1 MAEPRLTLEEKTLL
15 LSTARGAVEAHL
27 KGEELPALPD
37 EVPPSLAQHR
47 GAFVTLT
54 VRGRLR
60 GCIGTFRGD
69 RPLIEVVQQMA
80 LSAAFSDPRFPN
92 VGTEELGDVEFEIS
106 ALTPLHKINDVSEIE
121 VGVNGIYLTLGVHA
135 GVLLPQVAVE
145 YGWDREEFL
154 EHTCTKA
161 GLPVDSWR
169 KGATIEIFS
178 AEVFSESDPDGAK
191 VVCGD

>member
-1 MAEPRLTLEEKTLL
+1 MGDTQLSVEEKKLL
-15 LSTARGAVEAHL
+15 LATARSSVEAHL
-27 KGEELPALPD
+27 AGEDLPPLPADPTG
-37 EVPPSLAQHR
+37 PLAEHR

-69 RPLIEVVQQMA
+69 RPLVEVVQQMA
-80 LSAAFSDPRFPN
+80 LSSAFGDPRFPN
-92 VGTEELGDVEFEIS
+92 VRAEEVRDIEFEIS
-106 ALTPLHKINDVSEIE
+106 ALTPLRQITDVTEIE
-121 VGVNGIYLTLGVHA
+121 VGVHGIYITQGYNS

-145 YGWDREEFL
+145 YGWDRDEFL
-154 EHTCTKA
+154 DHTCSKA

>member
-1 MAEPRLTLEEKTLL
+1 MA
-15 LSTARGAVEAHL
+15 V
-27 KGEELPALPD
+27 
-37 EVPPSLAQHR
+37 
-47 GAFVTLT
+47 
-54 VRGRLR
+54 
-60 GCIGTFRGD
+60 
-69 RPLIEVVQQMA
+69 
-80 LSAAFSDPRFPN
+80 
-92 VGTEELGDVEFEIS
+92 
-106 ALTPLHKINDVSEIE
+106 